1 MTILVTGGA
10 GYIGSQ
16 TVLALLEKQHTVV
29 ILDNLSKG
37 HAEVVPSE
45 VTLEIADLND
55 IDSIR
60 GVFKKYTFDGV
71 IHFAGSI
78 EVAESQVDP
87 SKYYQNNTTASLNLV
102 EVMREFGVKNIVFS
116 STAATYGLPKSVPIL
131 ETSELAPIN
140 TYGRSK
146 LMTEHVLRD
155 YTRSYDFNTICLRY
169 FNACGA
175 DSLGRCGEM
184 HEPET
189 HLIPNILKSVIEN
202 TSVTVFGTDYTTADG
217 TCVRDYIH
225 TMDLADAHVLAIE
238 KIIQNTGE
246 SIAESI
252 NLGTKTGYSINQIIE
267 TVEQVTGK
275 MVNKVYGER
284 RAGDPDML
292 VADNTKAFELL
303 GWSPKYSDLKN
314 IIQTAW
320 NWHTSQKV

>member
-16 TVLALLEKQHTVV
+16 TVLALIEKKHTVV

-37 HAEVVPSE
+37 HREIIPAEA
-45 VTLEIADLND
+45 TLEIADLNYKE
-55 IDSIR
+55 SIR
-60 GVFKKYTFDGV
+60 SVFQKYSFDGV

-87 SKYYQNNTTASLNLV
+87 AKYYQNNTTASLFLV
-102 EVMREFGVKNIVFS
+102 ETMREFGVKNIVFS
-116 STAATYGLPKSVPIL
+116 STAATYGLPKVVPIL
-131 ETSELAPIN
+131 ETSELDPIN

-155 YTRSYDFNTICLRY
+155 FTHSYGFNTICLRY

-175 DSLGRCGEM
+175 DSKGRCGEM

-189 HLIPNILKSVIEN
+189 HLIPNVLKSVIEGTN
-202 TSVTVFGTDYTTADG
+202 VTVYGTDYQTFDG

-225 TMDLADAHVLAIE
+225 TMDLGDAHILAIE
-238 KIIQNTGE
+238 KLINNRGE
-246 SIAESI
+246 AITEAI

-267 TVEQVTGK
+267 TVEKVTGK
-275 MVNKVYGER
+275 KVNKVYGER

-292 VADNTKAFELL
+292 VADNSKAKAVL
-303 GWSPKYSDLKN
+303 GWKPQYSSLEN
-314 IIQTAW
+314 IIETAW
-320 NWHTSQKV
+320 NWHTRDQK